1 MIANYP
7 NAPGFK
13 VAGPSQEA
21 AASVREDAELMRQK
35 CLEILEREELTA
47 DEVADRLG
55 KSVLSVRPRCSE
67 LKTKLQ
73 IRDTG
78 KRRKNLSGKSATV
91 WTARE
96 LKQGDLI

>member
-1 MIANYP
+1 MISTYP
-7 NAPGFK
+7 TEPGFK
-13 VAGPSQEA
+13 VTGPSQEA
-21 AASVREDAELMRQK
+21 AASVREDAEILRMQ
-35 CLEILEREELTA
+35 CLEVLKRQDLTA

-67 LKTKLQ
+67 LNARHA

-78 KRRKNLSGKSATV
+78 QRRKNLSGKSATV

-96 LKQGDLI
+96 LKQPELI